1 MTQQIKTYKMKT
13 FNLRRYSNG
22 NIVKTVK
29 ADTLQKAKTELELKG
44 YDCQDD
50 FFLED
55 SNDTTKES
63 TVQPYRSTYTANYQ
77 SEY

>member
-1 MTQQIKTYKMKT
+1 MKT

-22 NIVKTVK
+22 NIIKTLK
-29 ADTLQKAKTELELKG
+29 AENLQKAQNELELKG

-50 FFLED
+50 NFLED
-55 SNDTTKES
+55 SNDTTEES
-63 TVQPYRSTYTANYQ
+63 RTQPYRSSYFPNYQ